1 MRLTDLLIWKI
12 DKMDILTYH
21 KVGIRF
27 DSSVCWRDH
36 YRFLQDIVFFQSSGY
51 ELDTISSE
59 HTWEKKLAITFDD
72 GFEGIF
78 RYRDFFKER
87 KIKTTIFLISDYIG
101 KLDNWEISLFG
112 LKFKHLDISQIKK
125 LAKDGHEIGSH
136 TSSHKSLVGLS
147 KDSLKKELYDSKMII
162 EEILEK
168 EITSI
173 SVPFGRIDEKVYET
187 CLKYGYENI
196 VSIGKTSF
204 TQDNLLRSKSVYLGD
219 NNFVLNAKLGNN
231 SFSKVEERR
240 LDIINWFSGG
250 TIVVKQMANGK

>member
-1 MRLTDLLIWKI
+1 MKRMKN
-12 DKMDILTYH
+12 ILTYH

-36 YRFLQDIVFFQSSGY
+36 YRFLQDIAFYQSRGY

-59 HTWEKKLAITFDD
+59 GTGEKKLAITFDD

-78 RYRDFFKER
+78 RYRDFFKE
-87 KIKTTIFLISDYIG
+87 KNIKTTIFLISNYIG

-112 LKFKHLDISQIKK
+112 LKFKHLNISQIKK
-125 LAKDGHEIGSH
+125 LAKDGHEFGSH
-136 TSSHKSLVGLS
+136 TSTHKSLVGLS
-147 KDSLKKELYDSKMII
+147 NDSLKKELHDSKMII
-162 EEILEK
+162 EDILEK
-168 EITSI
+168 KVTSI
-173 SVPFGRIDEKVYET
+173 SVPFGRIDEQVYET

-204 TQDNLLRSKSVYLGD
+204 AQENLLRSKSVYLGD

-231 SFSKVEERR
+231 SFAGIEEKR
-240 LDIINWFSGG
+240 LDVINWFSGG
-250 TIVVKQMANGK
+250 TILVKQMVNGE